1 MRNSYVCLVWIF
13 IFDTDQA
20 QNTVTFTSN
29 NHILIYE
36 EQLCTLC
43 LVWIFIF
50 DTDQAQ
56 NNVTV

>member
-20 QNTVTFTSN
+20 QNTVTFTSYN
-29 NHILIYE
+29 NILIYE
-36 EQLCTLC
+36 EQLCTRTVC

-50 DTDQAQ
+50 ETDQA
-56 NNVTV
+56 